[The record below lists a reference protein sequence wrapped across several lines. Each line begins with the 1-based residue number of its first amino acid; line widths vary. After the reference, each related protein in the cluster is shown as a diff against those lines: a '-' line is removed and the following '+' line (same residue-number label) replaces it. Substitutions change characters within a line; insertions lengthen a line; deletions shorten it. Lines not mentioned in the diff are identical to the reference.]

1 MTSFSSPFFV
11 LAFSFFSSVFF
22 LSLSSVEGKHLLSQK
37 LSQKEEGQEVVVPTR
52 IRGSSS
58 SSTTTTKAMAKTKAE
73 TTTTGS
79 SETQEE
85 VAVVTTTAGKGKE
98 EAKPR
103 ATATAATEAEEATK
117 DILVTDNE
125 SALSGS
131 DFLNGIREIIGRD
144 GLLSENDLQYKPF
157 MGSFANIKSDN
168 DPNFKGTAYCMTD
181 NHCGHFEAY
190 SESTVPLAD
199 LACNKFCYI
208 DSNTNYYATSQ
219 VYTIQNPP
227 ETYLCCG
234 WETCG

>member
-1 MTSFSSPFFV
+1 M
-11 LAFSFFSSVFF
+11 
-22 LSLSSVEGKHLLSQK
+22 
-37 LSQKEEGQEVVVPTR
+37 

-58 SSTTTTKAMAKTKAE
+58 SSKNNKAMAKTKAK
-73 TTTTGS
+73 TPTGS
-79 SETQEE
+79 ETKE
-85 VAVVTTTAGKGKE
+85 VVVTKAGKGNG
-98 EAKPR
+98 EA
-103 ATATAATEAEEATK
+103 ATATATTEEAK
-117 DILVTDNE
+117 DIIVTDNE

-168 DPNFKGTAYCMTD
+168 DPNFEGTAYCMTD

-190 SESTVPLAD
+190 SESTVPLSD